1 MERLARLT
9 ICLANKNELCFRNER
24 RMTMNRTIASLIAI
38 GAGVA
43 AYQLAQRNGGMN
55 MRNVRKV
62 GKKMLRPFM

>member
-1 MERLARLT
+1 
-9 ICLANKNELCFRNER
+9 
-24 RMTMNRTIASLIAI
+24 MTMNRTIASLIAI

-62 GKKMLRPFM
+62 GRQMLRPFM

>member
-1 MERLARLT
+1 MERSARST
-9 ICLANKNELCFRNER
+9 IYLVNKNELCLRNER

-62 GKKMLRPFM
+62 GKQMLRPFM